1 MPDGQPLE
9 PVLLDASLAETLA
22 AASSLAAGT
31 SAAAPSMEQWAGCM
45 WLAPNN
51 IAVAASRLASEE
63 LSIGLAASTAVELSI
78 GLAARTT
85 GRTAART
92 IAVGMIV
99 HIAAPHIHSLQIA
112 HHSHSLRKS
121 RHKLLH
127 NCLRTWPW

>member
-1 MPDGQPLE
+1 MEQWAGCMW
-9 PVLLDASLAETLA
+9 
-22 AASSLAAGT
+22 LAAGT

-63 LSIGLAASTAVELSI
+63 LSIGLAASTA
-78 GLAARTT
+78 

-127 NCLRTWPW
+127 NC